1 MYLVTTY
8 YCFQVK
14 ITEPLI
20 CVKKLKTKFVPVKN
34 EQEQQTVHLCS
45 QKFPPQSFYTFI
57 SFCNYRL
64 LSGRPPLIST
74 EDKMWGNKKKKKGK
88 QEIVMAGIRRRKLLR
103 SYHTRGK
110 KKWKFDFLIVLWAL
124 VQSDKTWNL
133 FFFSFWNVFS
143 FIVLRIYVS
152 SHISVCFIFLYKGYV
167 LMWNFLRIERT
178 GQRAVSVLTVLPMGR
193 HLCKTA
199 LYLEIYIIQHI
210 PFHSGSH

>member
-64 LSGRPPLIST
+64 LSGRLPLIST

-110 KKWKFDFLIVLWAL
+110 KKWKFDFFNCFVSISAKWQDVEL
-124 VQSDKTWNL
+124 VFL
-133 FFFSFWNVFS
+133 FFLKRFFFYCLKN
-143 FIVLRIYVS
+143 
-152 SHISVCFIFLYKGYV
+152 
-167 LMWNFLRIERT
+167 
-178 GQRAVSVLTVLPMGR
+178 
-193 HLCKTA
+193 LCQ
-199 LYLEIYIIQHI
+199 LSYFCLLH
-210 PFHSGSH
+210 FFV